1 MSTRK
6 PRKLARAVLATL
18 TLLAACSAPI
28 VVDPNEPPTTVI
40 VHLFNKDTGV
50 LGEPIH
56 VLAPEEGLP
65 CCRIEPGDSRQVSL
79 SMQHNAL
86 FQFLAVR
93 SGTEQGRITCQWKG
107 GSSPNVAWDGSK
119 LTCTGWF

>member
-18 TLLAACSAPI
+18 TLLAACVDSS
-28 VVDPNEPPTTVI
+28 VDPNEPPTTVI
-40 VHLFNKDTGV
+40 VHLFNNDTGV

-65 CCRIEPGDSRQVSL
+65 AAGLSRVIVGRCHSRCNTMP
-79 SMQHNAL
+79 S
-86 FQFLAVR
+86 FSSWR
-93 SGTEQGRITCQWKG
+93 S
-107 GSSPNVAWDGSK
+107 VAAPSRAG
-119 LTCTGWF
+119 